1 MPRIAYLVVVDP
13 DESEQRLALLH
24 RNVQQSGTV
33 YNNLAAATAIEG
45 RIGRGTLPKRA
56 GLDRRPGRNP
66 CDNQRGAIMN
76 LPDEVDVL
84 VIGGGPGGTPAAL
97 ALAQAGRRVA
107 LVEAGQGLGGTCL
120 FEGCIPSKIYREVA
134 ARRGEISDAAQFGL
148 RAAASG
154 SPAAV
159 DWNAVQA
166 RRQRILAQRAQGA
179 LAKAHA
185 LPGLRV
191 VFGRARLTGPRSATV
206 DAGGQSHAVRF
217 GRAILATGS
226 VPVRPPIPGVDL
238 PGVLDSQGL
247 IEIPAIP
254 GSLTLIG
261 AGPVGVEM
269 AQIFARLGSRVTLL
283 QGAARILEPVD
294 PVLAGLLER
303 RIEGDGITVRTGV
316 RVESIDAQAQGGELR
331 VRYTRDGRAEQ
342 AQSEIVAV
350 VAGRQPNVEGLGLQG
365 TSVRVG
371 RHGVQVD
378 ATLQTGEPGIYATGD
393 LVGQPMFA
401 HWATAQALAVARHL
415 LGHDAPYP
423 RPEHNSAVIFS
434 FPEIGMAGLTEEAA
448 RGAGLDVAVAEY
460 DYQVDARA
468 QIGADAFGRLRV
480 VYERTNRRIV
490 GIHALVDGAADLMGE
505 AALAVR
511 HGLRVDDLAAAIH
524 PHPTLTEAFGLA
536 ALAAP

>member
-1 MPRIAYLVVVDP
+1 
-13 DESEQRLALLH
+13 
-24 RNVQQSGTV
+24 
-33 YNNLAAATAIEG
+33 
-45 RIGRGTLPKRA
+45 
-56 GLDRRPGRNP
+56 
-66 CDNQRGAIMN
+66 MN
-76 LPDEVDVL
+76 LPEEVDVL

-97 ALAQAGRRVA
+97 ALAQAGTRVL
-107 LVEAGQGLGGTCL
+107 LVESGRGLGGTCL

-134 ARRGEISDAAQFGL
+134 ARRVEISDAAQFGL
-148 RAAASG
+148 RVAASN

-185 LPGLRV
+185 LPGLQI
-191 VFGRARLTGPRSATV
+191 VFGRARLTGPRSAMI
-206 DAGGQSHAVRF
+206 DADGASHAVRF

-238 PGVLDSQGL
+238 PGVLDSKGL
-247 IEIPAIP
+247 IEIPGIP
-254 GSLTLIG
+254 RSLTLIG

-269 AQIFARLGSRVTLL
+269 AQIFARLGSQVTLL
-283 QGAARILEPVD
+283 QGAARILAPVD
-294 PVLAGLLER
+294 SALAGLLAR
-303 RIEGDGITVRTGV
+303 RIEGDGITLRTDV
-316 RVESIDAQAQGGELR
+316 RVESIEAQAQGGGLQ
-331 VRYTRDGRAEQ
+331 VRYTLEGRAEQ

-350 VAGRQPNVEGLGLQG
+350 VAGRRPNVEGLGLEH
-365 TSVRVG
+365 TAARVG

-378 ATLQTGEPGIYATGD
+378 ATLQTDEPGIYATGD

-415 LGHDAPYP
+415 LGHEAPFP

-448 RGAGLDVAVAEY
+448 RSAGLDVAVAEY
-460 DYQVDARA
+460 DYRGDARA
-468 QIGADAFGRLRV
+468 QIGAEAFGRLRV
-480 VYERTNRRIV
+480 VYERTSRRVV
-490 GIHALVDGAADLMGE
+490 GMHALVEGAADLMGE

-511 HGLRVDDLAAAIH
+511 HGLRVDDLASAIH
-524 PHPTLTEAFGLA
+524 PHPTLSEAFGLA
-536 ALAAP
+536 ALAAR